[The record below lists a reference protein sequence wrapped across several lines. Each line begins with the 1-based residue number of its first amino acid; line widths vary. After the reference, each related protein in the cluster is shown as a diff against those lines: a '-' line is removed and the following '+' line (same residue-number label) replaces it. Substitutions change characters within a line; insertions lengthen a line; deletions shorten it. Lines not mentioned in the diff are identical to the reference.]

1 MWHATIANLTK
12 NDQASTAV
20 PSVQVKLGT
29 TVRAYRKRLGITQ
42 DELAWRSSMHRTYI
56 ADIERGARN
65 VTLKSILNL
74 AQALQVTVGNL
85 LTSATAPAGASLR
98 GGGAPGPSLS
108 QDILLIED
116 SETDAAMTERAF
128 RRARFTNPLRIVR
141 SAESG
146 LDYLLGRGRRGGR
159 GPARPQLILLDI
171 NLPGMSGVEFLRRIK
186 SDKRT
191 RGIPVVVLTVSQ
203 SDQMIIDCGRLGAEN
218 YIVKPLGIE
227 NLVRITPR
235 LNLHLTLGLPRGGG
249 RRAGPG

>member
-1 MWHATIANLTK
+1 VWHAKISNLTK
-12 NDQASTAV
+12 NDKTSEAV
-20 PSVQVKLGT
+20 PSIQVTLGT

-65 VTLKSILNL
+65 VTLRSILNL
-74 AQALQVTVGNL
+74 AHALQVTVGNL
-85 LTSATAPAGASLR
+85 LTSATAPAGAALR
-98 GGGAPGPSLS
+98 GSRPAAEGYSH
-108 QDILLIED
+108 DILLIED

-146 LDYLLGRGRRGGR
+146 LEYLLRGGF
-159 GPARPQLILLDI
+159 GSARPQLILLDI

-186 SDKRT
+186 SERRT
-191 RGIPVVVLTVSQ
+191 RDIPVVVLTVSQ
-203 SDQMIIDCGRLGAEN
+203 SDRMIIECGRLGAEN

-235 LNLHLTLGLPRGGG
+235 LNLSLTLGLPSVGSRKARSG
-249 RRAGPG
+249 